1 MKLIKLL
8 SLGIVLLT
16 ANANAVY
23 IPKAYLG
30 AGDRV
35 KNTNVPF
42 YSKAL
47 TCVIVFHTNNDFKRE
62 LNKRIAQCR
71 NRNSS
76 VPLGD
81 VIDYSIVDR
90 ANDYTKIYLTLE
102 IKENC
107 HQHTRK
113 EWN

>member
-35 KNTNVPF
+35 QNKNTNVPF

-47 TCVIVFHTNNDFKRE
+47 TCVIAFHTNNDFKRE

-71 NRNSS
+71 DRNSS
-76 VPLGD
+76 VHLGD

-102 IKENC
+102 IKE
-107 HQHTRK
+107 
-113 EWN
+113 